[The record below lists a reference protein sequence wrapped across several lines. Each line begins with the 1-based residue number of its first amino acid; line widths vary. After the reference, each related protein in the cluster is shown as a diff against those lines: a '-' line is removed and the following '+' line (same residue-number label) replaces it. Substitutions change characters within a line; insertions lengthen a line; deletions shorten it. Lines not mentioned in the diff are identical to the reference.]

1 MNSSLYQEGLEEKV
15 ERLEKENEYLK
26 SLLEKYQIEFDP
38 LPFIH
43 DEKITEVHVR
53 FFYSMFR
60 GRSDVYAKRSG
71 KPNSKTGK
79 AGYYPQ
85 CANFWKDGYCPRKQ
99 GMSISCQKCDNR
111 QYLSMTGPVL
121 MAHLK
126 GEKEDGSDVI
136 GIYPL
141 LPDGRCNF
149 LVFDFD
155 DHEMLGNQWMVE
167 VDGLRK
173 MCQELHVPCLVER
186 SRSGNGAHVW
196 LFFKHPIQAVKAR
209 KFGTLLLTKGL
220 ESIELKSFASYDR
233 MIPAQDWLEK
243 GKIGNLV
250 ALPLQ
255 GGALK
260 NGNSAFVD
268 EQWNPYPNQWRV
280 LKHTQ
285 KISEEFIDDC
295 IKEWDYDNPLGP
307 LFDDSICALEEEKP
321 WNTSSLI
328 FAQEDVSGAVKLV
341 RADQLYVEAT
351 NLKPRFLNQ
360 IRRLASFSNSEFYKT
375 QRMGYSTRGLSRIIA
390 CYDNFERY
398 IAIPRGL
405 EENLIEKLN
414 QASIEYEIED
424 QTVIGYPLRVQW
436 KGNLYP
442 RQQQAVDSL
451 RKHND
456 GILSAS
462 TAFGKTVVGA
472 SLIAQIKKSTLILV
486 HTTEILNGW
495 VEELER
501 FLSWDEPLPEY
512 KTPTGRKKIRK
523 SHIGVL
529 YAGKDTCAGKID
541 VALISS
547 VSKKEN
553 EHPFLSQYGM
563 VIMDECHHIPSK
575 TYEQVIQKVPA
586 RYRYGFSAT
595 PKRED
600 GQEPKIFMYFGPI
613 RYRFSARDRAMQ
625 QGIQHLVVPRFT
637 SLRLVNEKEVKIQ
650 EAYQMAIE
658 NVRRNDLIVK
668 DIQEAVK
675 KGRTPLVLS
684 RSRRHAQYLY
694 RRLEGVS
701 DQMFLLQGGKTPRE
715 RSEIRRKMK
724 EVREKESL
732 ILIAIDKYIGEG
744 FNYPRLDTLF
754 LTTPFKNDVNV
765 EQYVGRLNRDYAG
778 KENVIVYD
786 YVDSHVR
793 FFQKMYQERLRTYKK
808 IGYVLT
814 SGVDCLTHATQCIY
828 DEKNYK
834 EVFQKDLHQAR
845 REVVVCCSNIS
856 WKTFKE
862 YKLLFE
868 EMENHGSRI
877 YIFTNESNDSSNL
890 EWEKGKLIFRKNL
903 YEQFAVI
910 DRKIVWY
917 GNINLIGEDTEE
929 GRVMRIVD
937 SRIADELVSG
947 MVEEETLQMKLF

>member
-1 MNSSLYQEGLEEKV
+1 M
-15 ERLEKENEYLK
+15 LK
-26 SLLEKYQIEFDP
+26 Y
-38 LPFIH
+38 
-43 DEKITEVHVR
+43 
-53 FFYSMFR
+53 
-60 GRSDVYAKRSG
+60 
-71 KPNSKTGK
+71 
-79 AGYYPQ
+79 
-85 CANFWKDGYCPRKQ
+85 
-99 GMSISCQKCDNR
+99 
-111 QYLSMTGPVL
+111 
-121 MAHLK
+121 
-126 GEKEDGSDVI
+126 
-136 GIYPL
+136 
-141 LPDGRCNF
+141 
-149 LVFDFD
+149 
-155 DHEMLGNQWMVE
+155 
-167 VDGLRK
+167 
-173 MCQELHVPCLVER
+173 
-186 SRSGNGAHVW
+186 
-196 LFFKHPIQAVKAR
+196 
-209 KFGTLLLTKGL
+209 
-220 ESIELKSFASYDR
+220 
-233 MIPAQDWLEK
+233 
-243 GKIGNLV
+243 
-250 ALPLQ
+250 
-255 GGALK
+255 
-260 NGNSAFVD
+260 
-268 EQWNPYPNQWRV
+268 
-280 LKHTQ
+280 TQ

-295 IKEWDYDNPLGP
+295 IQEWDYNDPLGP

-321 WNTSSLI
+321 WNTSSLV

-341 RADQLYVEAT
+341 RANQLYVETT
-351 NLKPRFLNQ
+351 NLKPRLLNQ

-375 QRMGYSTRGLSRIIA
+375 QRMGYSTHGLSRIIA

-405 EENLIEKLN
+405 EENLIGKLN

-424 QTVIGYPLRVQW
+424 QTAIGYPLRVQW

-451 RKHND
+451 RKHNY

-512 KTPTGRKKIRK
+512 KTPTGRKKVRK

-547 VSKKEN
+547 VSKKES
-553 EHPFLSQYGM
+553 EHPFLHQYGM

-637 SLRLVNEKEVKIQ
+637 SLRLVNEKEIKIQ

-724 EVREKESL
+724 EVRENESL

-744 FNYPRLDTLF
+744 FNYPRLDALF

-778 KENVIVYD
+778 KENVIV
-786 YVDSHVR
+786 SRMPHNAFTMR
-793 FFQKMYQERLRTYKK
+793 
-808 IGYVLT
+808 
-814 SGVDCLTHATQCIY
+814 
-828 DEKNYK
+828 
-834 EVFQKDLHQAR
+834 
-845 REVVVCCSNIS
+845 
-856 WKTFKE
+856 KTTK
-862 YKLLFE
+862 
-868 EMENHGSRI
+868 RC
-877 YIFTNESNDSSNL
+877 
-890 EWEKGKLIFRKNL
+890 FRK
-903 YEQFAVI
+903 
-910 DRKIVWY
+910 
-917 GNINLIGEDTEE
+917 T
-929 GRVMRIVD
+929 
-937 SRIADELVSG
+937 
-947 MVEEETLQMKLF
+947 